1 MRTAKVIAVICLG
14 CLVLLS
20 TGCAE
25 LKDLQVKNADLVRQN
40 KTLEGDLQTK
50 TLRLEE
56 LERKLAGMEE
66 EGTVEK
72 DSLNAKIAA
81 LQEDLGKKKTLIA
94 ALQEKIMMG
103 GGQLPVELST
113 KLEDLAGKYA
123 NMMSYDAGSGIL
135 KFKSDL
141 LFEKG
146 SDVVADSAITAI
158 KQLCTIL
165 NSADA
170 SKFDVIVAGHT
181 DNVPIERPMT
191 KEKHPTNWHL
201 SADRAISVLKIMTSS
216 NVDPTRL
223 SVRGFGEY
231 RPVAENAPD
240 NKGNPLNRRV
250 EIYIVPKGM

>member
-1 MRTAKVIAVICLG
+1 MRTAKVVAVICLG

-113 KLEDLAGKYA
+113 KLEDLASKYA

-141 LFEKG
+141 LFDKG
-146 SDVVADSAITAI
+146 SDVVAESAITAI

-165 NSADA
+165 NAEDA

-223 SVRGFGEY
+223 SVRGFGQY